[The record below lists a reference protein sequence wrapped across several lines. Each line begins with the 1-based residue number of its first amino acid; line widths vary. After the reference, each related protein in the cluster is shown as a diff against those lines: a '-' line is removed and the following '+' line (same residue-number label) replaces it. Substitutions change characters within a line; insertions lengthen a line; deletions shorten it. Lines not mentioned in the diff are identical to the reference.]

1 MRYRPA
7 PPRSVA
13 SRIAA
18 ILSTFLTGES
28 HSITEIAHMTGL
40 PVSTTHRIS
49 ADLAAWQL
57 LQRAADGRYGV
68 GSILQ
73 RLGGVA
79 VAAPELKEWAPRGR
93 HWTCAAA
100 TGMRARFAVLD
111 DEGRFAYIEKRP
123 GPEPITSFSAGATLP
138 AHASAAGKAILAFS
152 SPATVRCVAQN
163 LVTFTPLTVNTPGP
177 SAAGAGRSC
186 GSRAPRWLGPNCHR
200 ARATVAAPVFGC
212 GGVAVAALELEVRN
226 LATELEVAPGRAR
239 RRGARSVP
247 SAHGRSGRS
256 PRAEAAAPGAG
267 TRRYRGRCLSSSV
280 SIHSDEG

>member
-13 SRIAA
+13 SRITA

-40 PVSTTHRIS
+40 PISTTHRIT

-57 LQRAADGRYGV
+57 LQRASDGRYGV

-73 RLGGVA
+73 RLGGVG
-79 VAAPELKEWAPRGR
+79 VATPELMEWAPGAVLDL
-93 HWTCAAA
+93 CAA

-111 DEGRFAYIEKRP
+111 EGRIVYIEKRP

-138 AHASAAGKAILAFS
+138 AHASAAGKAILAFAPS
-152 SPATVRCVAQN
+152 ATVCGVAQN
-163 LVTFTPLTVNTPGP
+163 LTAFTPRTVNTPD
-177 SAAGAGRSC
+177 RLR
-186 GSRAPRWLGPNCHR
+186 RALEIARLAR
-200 ARATVAAPVFGC
+200 TAVARAELSPGQSDVAVPVFGC

-226 LATELEVAPGRAR
+226 LATELEVARVALAVAARGLSRQLTVDPAVPAGRRQLRLAQ
-239 RRGARSVP
+239 VP
-247 SAHGRSGRS
+247 LGG
-256 PRAEAAAPGAG
+256 AAAGA
-267 TRRYRGRCLSSSV
+267 
-280 SIHSDEG
+280 

>member
-13 SRIAA
+13 SRITA

-79 VAAPELKEWAPRGR
+79 VAAPELKEWAPGVVLDL
-93 HWTCAAA
+93 CAA

-111 DEGRFAYIEKRP
+111 DEGRIAYIEKRP

-152 SPATVRCVAQN
+152 SPTTVRCVAQN
-163 LVTFTPLTVNTPGP
+163 LVTFTPLTVNTPD
-177 SAAGAGRSC
+177 RLR
-186 GSRAPRWLGPNCHR
+186 RALGIVR
-200 ARATVAAPVFGC
+200 LARTAVARAELAPGQSDVAAPVFGC

-226 LATELEVAPGRAR
+226 LATELEVARAALAVAARGLSRQLTVDPVDHPGRRQLRLAPVLGGTAA
-239 RRGARSVP
+239 GA
-247 SAHGRSGRS
+247 
-256 PRAEAAAPGAG
+256 
-267 TRRYRGRCLSSSV
+267 
-280 SIHSDEG
+280 

>member
-1 MRYRPA
+1 MRHRPA

-13 SRIAA
+13 SRITA

-79 VAAPELKEWAPRGR
+79 VAAP
-93 HWTCAAA
+93 
-100 TGMRARFAVLD
+100 
-111 DEGRFAYIEKRP
+111 
-123 GPEPITSFSAGATLP
+123 ATLP

-152 SPATVRCVAQN
+152 SPATVRRVAQN
-163 LVTFTPLTVNTPGP
+163 LVTFTPLTVNTPD
-177 SAAGAGRSC
+177 RLR
-186 GSRAPRWLGPNCHR
+186 RALGIVR
-200 ARATVAAPVFGC
+200 LARTAVARAELAPGQSDVAAPVFGC

-226 LATELEVAPGRAR
+226 LATELEVARAALAVAARGLSRQLTVDPVDPPGWRQLRLAPALGGTAA
-239 RRGARSVP
+239 GA
-247 SAHGRSGRS
+247 
-256 PRAEAAAPGAG
+256 
-267 TRRYRGRCLSSSV
+267 
-280 SIHSDEG
+280 

>member
-13 SRIAA
+13 SRITA

-79 VAAPELKEWAPRGR
+79 VAA
-93 HWTCAAA
+93 
-100 TGMRARFAVLD
+100 
-111 DEGRFAYIEKRP
+111 
-123 GPEPITSFSAGATLP
+123 TLP

-163 LVTFTPLTVNTPGP
+163 LVTFTPRTVNTPD
-177 SAAGAGRSC
+177 RLR
-186 GSRAPRWLGPNCHR
+186 RALRIVRLAR
-200 ARATVAAPVFGC
+200 TAVARAELSPGQSDVAAPVFGC
-212 GGVAVAALELEVRN
+212 GGVAVAALELEVRD
-226 LATELEVAPGRAR
+226 LATDLEVARAALAVAARGLSRQLTVDPADPPGRRQLRLAQVLGGTAA
-239 RRGARSVP
+239 GA
-247 SAHGRSGRS
+247 
-256 PRAEAAAPGAG
+256 
-267 TRRYRGRCLSSSV
+267 
-280 SIHSDEG
+280 

>member
-13 SRIAA
+13 SRITA

-73 RLGGVA
+73 LLGGVA
-79 VAAPELKEWAPRGR
+79 VAAPELKEWAPGVVLDL
-93 HWTCAAA
+93 CAA

-111 DEGRFAYIEKRP
+111 EGRIVYIEKRP

-163 LVTFTPLTVNTPGP
+163 LVTFTPLTVNTPD
-177 SAAGAGRSC
+177 RLR
-186 GSRAPRWLGPNCHR
+186 RALGIVR
-200 ARATVAAPVFGC
+200 LARTAVARAELAPGQSDVAAPVFGC
-212 GGVAVAALELEVRN
+212 GGVAVAALELEVHN
-226 LATELEVAPGRAR
+226 LAAELELARAALAVAARGLSRQLTVDPVDHPGRRQLRLAPVLGGTAA
-239 RRGARSVP
+239 GA
-247 SAHGRSGRS
+247 
-256 PRAEAAAPGAG
+256 
-267 TRRYRGRCLSSSV
+267 
-280 SIHSDEG
+280 